1 MDPTPF
7 PSPAIDGGSQ
17 DESLASPQRRRYLAS
32 LVTDQAGQGRLLS
45 LLATTEL
52 TSRSG
57 QSSR

>member
-7 PSPAIDGGSQ
+7 PSPATDGGSQ

-32 LVTDQAGQGRLLS
+32 LVADQAGQGRVLS
-45 LLATTEL
+45 LHTATEL
-52 TSRSG
+52 TKGSG